1 MSISTTKLY
10 IYMDGASSGF
20 AKLLKWTFHLSAS
33 GLLVSPPG
41 DGVGSVRA
49 VGQNSTRPW
58 LSGSL
63 NM

>member
-1 MSISTTKLY
+1 
-10 IYMDGASSGF
+10 MDGASSGF